1 MYDISALGQAINF
14 TFGASSSP
22 DGQMSVRASLLGESM
37 LSVKFEMIVNIFQG
51 AARKDA
57 MKLHDNTA
65 ESEIIQFVKRISA
78 DYKDI
83 TGKNIKFSKVNEQVN
98 LEDISLN
105 SYSPKRTSKYIKTV
119 LFEIK

>member
-1 MYDISALGQAINF
+1 MYSESAFPFI
-14 TFGASSSP
+14 
-22 DGQMSVRASLLGESM
+22 
-37 LSVKFEMIVNIFQG
+37 SVKGV
-51 AARKDA
+51 ARKDA